1 MKMKRLRHYWFTSIS
16 LISCLIFVSNP
27 GFADDSCIFTVDA
40 DAVTPNIVILF
51 DNGAEMKH
59 VAWHSSYDPAVD
71 YTPRDGIDNDG
82 INGIDDAG
90 EIDDA
95 GDAEIA
101 WRREVSSTVAADRGK
116 GNGFFHENGYSI
128 CGTDSLVPIDD
139 NLLPGVCNQATNDKI
154 VAVSTVVDNDDTD
167 FATFSIY
174 KGDGVDND
182 GINGIDDAGEDGV
195 ETWATLAGTITL
207 AATANDKVFPAG
219 SRPAGDTGEIID
231 NAEKLRYSKNYLNWL
246 FFSGSYDGTDLPKV
260 SRLYYAKKAIL
271 TTAKLTSNKANFAL
285 FRFRTADGAAN
296 LIPLGPAVD
305 TIAADPAN
313 NVLDSDFVNR
323 INSMATVTYSPIAEG
338 LQGVG
343 YYFSSSAISSY
354 VDYEYC
360 QKHFALVVTPGIS
373 SEDTGTTSSRVP
385 VSLSDAACVA
395 TNDPCGDNDGAAA
408 DLSEG
413 EIKEDST
420 IYTIPTNLGGTT
432 YLDDVA
438 HYLYTHKV
446 VGDTTN
452 NGVWDGTSNVLT
464 YTVGF
469 MGNHESN
476 LFLINTSNNGNGEK
490 NLYDTSDL
498 DYGKW
503 HYVAENP
510 DDLAEELLEAVNAIL
525 SQSATFTAPVVPV
538 TRTTSGNRIY
548 LAFFKPGEGNFWE
561 GNVTKFGLSDAD
573 QIVDIDGNAAT
584 WPNGAIKED
593 AVAYWAT
600 KNWADITKSNYIHN
614 SSRTIYTYLGGSL
627 VEFNSDNV
635 AAADLGNP
643 THTAQ
648 EIIDYIRGAD
658 VFDEDEDG
666 DTGENRE
673 IITGDVLHSEP
684 CVVQYD
690 SDTTMVFFG
699 ANDGMLHAVS
709 DSDGTEMWAFIPPDQ
724 LPRLKDIVEG
734 SGHQHFVDSSPKVY
748 ISEDEDRFI
757 LVCGER
763 KGGTSYFAL
772 DITDRSNPSLLWII
786 DQSDIS
792 ELGETWSEPQFGV
805 VDDDGTT
812 KNVFFIGGGYSSD
825 NSLGKAVIA
834 INVLTGAVV
843 KKFTTGM
850 NYSIASSVRL
860 IDGDSNGLVDK
871 VYVGDL
877 GGQMWRFGKF
887 TDGAGDPLDFPDCDE
902 NISNWTGQIIFDST
916 NARKFFYPPSVTL
929 EKEYDLVFM
938 GTGDREDACNETGF
952 NGIYCAKDTHA
963 AATLTEADLVD
974 VTSEAAALPDLDT
987 DQGWYIQL
995 AEGEKVLAE
1004 GIVFYKTLYIS
1015 TFTPNDEPSLPG
1027 GAAKFYAL
1035 NYKTGEAVLDFDGD
1049 GNPER
1054 STEIG
1059 GGIPSKPVII
1069 ITEDSEKLLIST
1081 GSTNPEPGSP
1091 PGAGIVIIQPLAP
1104 PINFFPL
1111 WWIEL

>member
-1 MKMKRLRHYWFTSIS
+1 MKRSKHYWFNCVL

-27 GFADDSCIFTVDA
+27 GFADDTCIFTVTA
-40 DAVTPNIVILF
+40 DDVPPNIVILL
-51 DNGAEMKH
+51 DNGAEM
-59 VAWHSSYDPAVD
+59 
-71 YTPRDGIDNDG
+71 
-82 INGIDDAG
+82 
-90 EIDDA
+90 EQ
-95 GDAEIA
+95 IA
-101 WRREVSSTVAADRGK
+101 WPSDYDNSIVYPAAGSVFT
-116 GNGFFHENGYSI
+116 NANGYGI
-128 CGTDSLVPIDD
+128 VDHGGTYYLVPILSDLTLGD
-139 NLLPGVCNQATNDKI
+139 YTHALSIVENSGSRTWTINGNTVTLP
-154 VAVSTVVDNDDTD
+154 AVPSSSVD
-167 FATFSIY
+167 A
-174 KGDGVDND
+174 D
-182 GINGIDDAGEDGV
+182 GI
-195 ETWATLAGTITL
+195 
-207 AATANDKVFPAG
+207 K
-219 SRPAGDTGEIID
+219 D
-231 NAEKLRYSKNYLNWL
+231 NASNFRYSQNYLNWI
-246 FFSGSYDGTDLPKV
+246 FYSGNYAGNGSDLPDK
-260 SRLYYAKKAIL
+260 SRFYYAKKAIM
-271 TTAKLTSNKANFAL
+271 TVAKLTSNKAKFGLYDFTSNHS
-285 FRFRTADGAAN
+285 GASN
-296 LIPLGPAVD
+296 VQPLGMVVSTPL
-305 TIAADPAN
+305 AALPENNTLDSSFVN
-313 NVLDSDFVNR
+313 NVN
-323 INSMATVTYSPIAEG
+323 NMGTVTYSPLAEG
-338 LQGVG
+338 LASVGG
-343 YYFSSSAISSY
+343 YYGSPSSH
-354 VDYEYC
+354 VVGEYC
-360 QKHFALVVTPGIS
+360 QKSFAIVLTPGVS
-373 SEDTGTTSSRVP
+373 SYDNYAPSQCSP
-385 VSLSDAACVA
+385 ASLSDY
-395 TNDPCGDNDGAAA
+395 DQDGAADGIGEGNIKA
-408 DLSEG
+408 DT
-413 EIKEDST
+413 ST
-420 IYTIPTNLGGTT
+420 YTIPTNLNGST

-438 HYLYTHKV
+438 HYLYTHDI
-446 VGDTTN
+446 VGYQ
-452 NGVWDGTSNVLT
+452 DGFQNVIT
-464 YTVGF
+464 YTIGF
-469 MGNHESN
+469 MGDQVSN
-476 LFLINTSNNGNGEK
+476 LFLINTSNNGNGNV
-490 NLYDTSDL
+490 NLYDTTDPE
-498 DYGKW
+498 YGKY
-503 HYVAENP
+503 HFTAESP
-510 DDLAEELLEAVNAIL
+510 DTLSSVLIDAI
-525 SQSATFTAPVVPV
+525 SDIISKTTAFTAPVVPV

-548 LAFFKPGEGNFWE
+548 LAFFKPGEENFWE

-573 QIVDIDGNAAT
+573 EIVDIGGNAAT

-593 AVAYWAT
+593 AVPYWAT
-600 KNWADITKSNYIHN
+600 KNWADSTKSNYIHN
-614 SSRTIYTYLGGSL
+614 SNRTIYTYLGGSL

-666 DTGENRE
+666 DTTENRE

-684 CVVQYD
+684 CVVQHD

-709 DSDGTEMWAFIPPDQ
+709 DSDGTEAWAFIPPDQ

-772 DITDRSNPSLLWII
+772 DITDPSNPSLLWII

-792 ELGETWSEPQFGV
+792 ELGETWSEPQFGRV
-805 VDDDGTT
+805 KTSDGDTT
-812 KNVFFIGGGYSSD
+812 GTPVFFIGGGYSSN

-860 IDGDSNGLVDK
+860 IDGDTNGFVDK

-887 TDGAGDPLDFPDCDE
+887 TDGAGDPLDFPNCDE

-916 NARKFFYPPSVTL
+916 NARKFFHPPSVTL

-938 GTGDREDACNETGF
+938 GTGDREDACGTSSSDR
-952 NGIYCAKDTHA
+952 IYCVKDTHA
-963 AATLTEADLVD
+963 STTLQESDLVD

-995 AEGEKVLAE
+995 AAGEKAIAE
-1004 GIVFYKTLYIS
+1004 GIVFYKTLYIT
-1015 TFTPNDEPSLPG
+1015 TFTPNDEPCLPG
-1027 GAAKFYAL
+1027 GVAKLYAL

-1059 GGIPSKPVII
+1059 GGIPSKPVMI

-1081 GSTNPEPGSP
+1081 GSTNPDAESEES
-1091 PGAGIVIIQPLAP
+1091 GAGIVTIEPLAP
-1104 PINFFPL
+1104 PSNFCYL
-1111 WWIEL
+1111 CWKESCD